1 MNFYFSDPKF
11 NILSEA
17 LKSNVKQI
25 STNTSKKNN
34 KKLFYW
40 SEGSVSFGRDG
51 ETSLSLHKDINVTS
65 ITYGVDKI
73 TKNKG
78 LEGMALRFGVDNAD
92 VGSKGSKIDSHTYN
106 FTYYRNFQRNNN
118 KSFLDTIIGIGLIES
133 DITSVTG
140 DLLFHNKDNGAC
152 PISLD

>member
-1 MNFYFSDPKF
+1 M
-11 NILSEA
+11 
-17 LKSNVKQI
+17 
-25 STNTSKKNN
+25 
-34 KKLFYW
+34 
-40 SEGSVSFGRDG
+40 SFGRDG

-78 LEGMALRFGVDNAD
+78 LEGMALRFGVDNVD

-106 FTYYRNFQRNNN
+106 FTYYRNFQRKINN

-133 DITSVTG
+133 DITSVTFG
-140 DLLFHNKDNGAC
+140 DLLFQIKTD
-152 PISLD
+152 